1 VNTAVK
7 VMKYAFFDLLRSRW
21 LIAYTLFFAL
31 ATSGLLFFGDD
42 PVQAVLS
49 SLNLVLL
56 VIPLV
61 ALMLGMNYYYYT
73 RDFVQ
78 LILTQPV
85 ARPTVY
91 LGQFVGV
98 AAPLAGAFVL
108 GTGVPYLVYSLGNPV
123 QAPMLL
129 NLLVAGAI
137 VSLVFT
143 GLAFWIG
150 IANEE
155 RAMALGI
162 ALGIW
167 LALSIVYDG
176 LVLFFIVAAQAYP
189 IESAVMALT
198 LLNPIDLS
206 RVLVLLQL
214 DTAAL
219 LGYTGALFDRF
230 LGSAGGM
237 ALALGAL
244 LAWVAVPAAL
254 GLRAFKAKDF

>member
-1 VNTAVK
+1 MSTALK

-21 LIAYTLFFAL
+21 LIAYTLFFAV
-31 ATSGLLFFGDD
+31 ATAGLLYFGDD
-42 PVQAVLS
+42 PVQAALS

-73 RDFVQ
+73 RDYVQ

-85 ARPTVY
+85 SRPAVF

-108 GTGVPYLVYSLGNPV
+108 GTGVPYLVYSFGSPV

-129 NLLVAGAI
+129 SLLVAGAI

-143 GLAFWIG
+143 GLAFWFG
-150 IANEE
+150 IVNEE
-155 RAMALGI
+155 RAKALG
-162 ALGIW
+162 
-167 LALSIVYDG
+167 LALAVWLGMSIVYDG

-189 IESAVMALT
+189 IESAVMGLT

-219 LGYTGALFDRF
+219 LGYTGALFGKF

-237 ALALGAL
+237 ALALVAL
-244 LAWVAVPAAL
+244 LAWVVVPTLL

>member
-1 VNTAVK
+1 MNTALK

-21 LIAYTLFFAL
+21 LIAYTLFFAI
-31 ATSGLLFFGDD
+31 ATAGLLYFGDD
-42 PVQAVLS
+42 PVQAALS

-56 VIPLV
+56 IIPLV

-108 GTGVPYLVYSLGNPV
+108 GTGVPYLIYSFGNPV

-129 NLLVAGAI
+129 NLLVAGAV

-189 IESAVMALT
+189 IEAAVMGLT

-214 DTAAL
+214 ETAAL
-219 LGYTGALFDRF
+219 LGYTGALFGKF
-230 LGSAGGM
+230 LGSVGGM

-244 LAWVAVPAAL
+244 LAWVAIPATL